1 MTATIEELKSTS
13 LYYRE
18 GSSDKEYHVRLE
30 AKDNGY
36 VVNFAYGRRG
46 STLTTG
52 TKTSAPVY
60 YDAALMIFDKLV
72 KEKKA
77 KGYTEGADGTPY
89 QHSENLRQV
98 SGLQPQLLN
107 PIDEVEVARLVSD
120 PNWVMQEKQDGR
132 RLMLRKTGDV
142 VEGIN
147 KLGLLV
153 SVAEPIVQAAL
164 ELKGDFILDGEAIG
178 DRLHAFD
185 LLSRNGNDL
194 CDHACRNRYGALLT
208 LLGSVRSDSIR
219 YVDCWTDSIDKANWL
234 NTLKQQRA
242 EGVVFKLWNA
252 PYIAGR
258 PNSGGTQLKYK
269 FVATLSAVVAK
280 VNQQR
285 SVGLRLL
292 DHEGWQPVGN
302 VTIPPNHNVPPVGAV
317 IEVRYLYAVPDGSL
331 YQPVYLG
338 VRSDVEPHEC
348 VVSQLKFKRDDA
360 EEEVA

>member
-1 MTATIEELKSTS
+1 MTSTTTAPKSTS

-30 AKDNGY
+30 PKDNGF

-60 YDAALMIFDKLV
+60 HDAALMIFDKLV

-77 KGYTEGADGTPY
+77 KGYTEGENDTPY
-89 QHSENLRQV
+89 QHSEKTV

-107 PIDEVEVARLVSD
+107 AIDEEQVARLVSD

-132 RLMLRKTGDV
+132 RLLLRKTGNV

-147 KLGLLV
+147 KLGLV
-153 SVAEPIVQAAL
+153 VGVPEPIVQTAL
-164 ELKGDFILDGEAIG
+164 EIKGDFILDGEAIG

-194 CDHACRNRYGALLT
+194 RGHSCRNRYIALIN
-208 LLGSVRSDSIR
+208 LLASGLPKAIT
-219 YVDCWTDSIDKANWL
+219 YVSCWTDIQDKANWL
-234 NTLKQQRA
+234 NMLKQQKA

-252 PYIAGR
+252 PYTAGR
-258 PNSGGTQLKYK
+258 PNSGGSQLKYK

-280 VNQQR
+280 LNQQR
-285 SVGLRLL
+285 SVALRLL
-292 DHEGWQPVGN
+292 NHEGWQPVGN
-302 VTIPPNHNVPPVGAV
+302 VTIPANHSVPPVGAV
-317 IEVRYLYAVPDGSL
+317 VEVRYLYAVPDGSL
-331 YQPVYLG
+331 HQPVYLG
-338 VRSDVEPHEC
+338 ERSDVEPHEC
-348 VVSQLKFKRDDA
+348 VASQLKFKATEEA
-360 EEEVA
+360 EV

>member
-1 MTATIEELKSTS
+1 MTATMEEHKSTS

-30 AKDNGY
+30 PKDDGF

-46 STLTTG
+46 STLSTG

-60 YDAALMIFDKLV
+60 YDAALMIFEKVV

-77 KGYTEGADGTPY
+77 KGYTEGENGTPY
-89 QHSENLRQV
+89 QHSDKASQV
-98 SGLQPQLLN
+98 SGLLPQLLN
-107 PIDEVEVARLVSD
+107 AIDELEVARLVSN
-120 PNWVMQEKQDGR
+120 PSWAMQEKKDGR
-132 RLMLRKTGDV
+132 RLLLRKSGEV

-147 KLGLLV
+147 KLGLVV
-153 SVAEPIVQAAL
+153 SVAEPILQTARA
-164 ELKGDFILDGEAIG
+164 LKGDFIMDGEAIG

-194 CDHACRNRYGALLT
+194 REHSCRNRYGALLT
-208 LLGSVRSDSIR
+208 LLFGSLRPRNISFVS
-219 YVDCWTDSIDKANWL
+219 CWTDSLDKASWL
-234 NTLKQQRA
+234 HTLKQQKA
-242 EGVVFKLWNA
+242 EGVVFKLWNS
-252 PYIAGR
+252 PYKAGR
-258 PNSGGTQLKYK
+258 PNSGGSQLKYK

-292 DHEGWQPVGN
+292 DQEGWQPVGN
-302 VTIPPNHNVPPVGAV
+302 VTIPPNHPVPNAGAV
-317 IEVRYLYAVPDGSL
+317 VEIRYLYAVPDGSL

-348 VVSQLKFKRDDA
+348 VVSQLKFKRSEEDDL
-360 EEEVA
+360 